1 MKVPRIALASYLAAT
16 GYAAESEI
24 VTKSIL
30 ASKGAALPK
39 ATTETRI
46 ESTLDGKTVTV

>member
-1 MKVPRIALASYLAAT
+1 MKVPATIFASYLAAR

-24 VTKSIL
+24 VSQSIL

-46 ESTLDGKTVTV
+46 ESTLDGRTVTV